1 MNQPPKAIVRPVE
14 QTIQLPT
21 HTAIVDASES
31 SDDATK
37 DLKFKWE
44 LVVNPVGYV
53 GAFDESSATLTLSDL
68 IAGNYTVKVASSSP
82 LLLHFLSKCKSKR
95 LNGI

>member
-1 MNQPPKAIVRPVE
+1 MFLAAKRVNKPPKAIVRPTE

-21 HTAIVDASES
+21 HTAIVDASDS

-68 IAGNYTVKVASSSP
+68 IAGNYTVKVSSSSLP
-82 LLLHFLSKCKSKR
+82 LLWFFEQ
-95 LNGI
+95 I